1 MLTYD
6 DFHAQMVDQFDMQEF
21 KDAIGPGY
29 SDELLMYPL
38 FYRQMV
44 FRRIGD
50 LNRLWDISDFKE
62 FPVGSIVHLLD
73 DNFLMNKPIVFV
85 PDVEGWSMTRDP
97 YRKYILHISEPP
109 AESWVRNIEKLFLPQ
124 QGVVVTLLNFRKRYQ
139 SYIRTCND
147 AKDLP
152 GASRTQVQTLMC
164 YDSLYRAR
172 IFGLLRSVRRF
183 NFIFGHLLN
192 NIAKYP
198 ERIHFIPIPVGTK
211 QFDRNMFL
219 RTFKEHNRATI
230 KYPEDNWYLFCMHLL
245 GFVHGEPTKSI
256 FENIPKD
263 MWNKIHFVLY
273 TKTKV
278 LTLRLDHLKEFNG
291 PNDVIM
297 IRLIKQLNS
306 LAESG
311 NIVTERDFSEVP
323 ANIDTE
329 EDKTLPDELLPPD
342 APFEEKVNVTISK
355 QSTTKPADVPA
366 KKEEPVKSDPVKS
379 EDEPKQADTP
389 KDEPVKSPIV
399 HTWGFTPTGKTT
411 SKKEVE
417 ETPDPEQKQEEP
429 VKPVEKKEEP
439 KPQPPPAKPKLEQP
453 IPTPILKKVE
463 ERLEGER
470 EIKVE
475 DLTVDDKWL
484 TVQPKK
490 EQLNSPEF
498 KKPITKQEQ
507 VVFNNAM
514 VDHLDKV
521 TMETI
526 QANEQLTA
534 AQRNRAINLAN
545 AYKSIKVGD
554 QTIEQVIRSTPDDSV
569 SENSLDFLKDDVADE
584 SMLHSSVE
592 TFEHDYM
599 QKMFKRDLLA
609 ELVSF
614 NKVGMFLKDVQV
626 TDTSDS
632 LNSTET
638 YVAKYEDI
646 NHKEHTIR
654 FVLPKVDERGFC
666 RVNGTLKVLKKQR
679 VPNPICKVSRTR
691 VTLNSDYNKY
701 LVERN
706 TAVAHS
712 FVSYVDRI
720 IKASEG
726 QIKAILGSHT
736 YVDRTLPYEYTTV
749 ASKYSKIEITPAD
762 KTTPWVLFFEPAMF
776 ADITSN
782 KFVFSRD
789 MQLAARDTA
798 NNRGGIIV
806 GVSQD
811 KEIAILNIDG
821 SMTIIDCK
829 DDHEVETTTFIDFL
843 CDKVQVTLNG
853 LSEWTDFKLLNKSVP
868 TIFALCYRFGL
879 SHMLNYTKTP
889 YQVYNKGQ
897 RFPRRMSD
905 VVIRFADKTLVIP
918 RCPLVSSMLFAGLN
932 NYDLRN
938 IDMEQMDSKDIY
950 YELIQSK
957 KISVHN
963 LKGIDNFFDY
973 FVDPITAD
981 VLHQMGEPIDP
992 KDLLIRATQLLT
1004 TEDHKPVASSTNFR
1018 FRSYERINSAVY
1030 KVLSRAHATYRY
1042 KSLGASNKFSI
1053 ADYEIKQLVVQDQ
1066 LMENVDLINPI
1077 NDIKYQHEYS
1087 HAGFGGRQSIDTFMI
1102 DDRQFPAD
1110 GTGIISEATVD
1121 SSKTAYAGSMTM
1133 DPTIMNMRGMTVVK
1147 DTKELKPTQ
1156 ILSPTSVLVPCVT
1169 LDDGK
1174 RTNLD

>member
-1 MLTYD
+1 MITYD
-6 DFHAQMVDQFDMQEF
+6 DFHKQFVDNFDMQDF
-21 KDAIGPGY
+21 KDSIGPGY
-29 SDELLMYPL
+29 SDEMLLYPL

-44 FRRIGD
+44 LRRIGD
-50 LNRLWDISDFKE
+50 FNRLWDISEFKE

-85 PDVEGWSMTRDP
+85 PDVNGWSMTRDP
-97 YRKYILHISEPP
+97 YRKYIMHISDTPNET
-109 AESWVRNIEKLFLPQ
+109 WVKNLEQFVLPQ
-124 QGVVVTLLNFRKRYQ
+124 QGVTVTLLNFRKRYQ

-147 AKDLP
+147 KKDLP
-152 GASRTQVQTLMC
+152 GVARTQVQTLMS
-164 YDSLYRAR
+164 YNSLYRAR

-183 NFIFGHLLN
+183 NYIFGNLLN
-192 NIAKYP
+192 NIANYQD
-198 ERIHFIPIPVGTK
+198 RVHFIPIPVGDK

-219 RTFKEHNRATI
+219 KTFKQHVRATI

-245 GFVHGEPTKSI
+245 GFIHGEDTPSI
-256 FENIPKD
+256 FESIPKN
-263 MWNKIHFVLY
+263 MWDKIHFVLY
-273 TKTKV
+273 SKTKV
-278 LTLRLDHLKEFNG
+278 LTIRLDHLKEFNG

-297 IRLIKQLNS
+297 LRLIKQLNS

-311 NIVTERDFSEVP
+311 TVVTERDFSDVP
-323 ANIDTE
+323 ANIDTV
-329 EDKTLPDELLPPD
+329 EDKSLPDELLPPD

-355 QSTTKPADVPA
+355 QSEPITKVDKPETATVSPG
-366 KKEEPVKSDPVKS
+366 PL
-379 EDEPKQADTP
+379 EDEPKETVKQEESPA
-389 KDEPVKSPIV
+389 KSPIV
-399 HTWGFTPTGKTT
+399 HTWGFTPTGTTT
-411 SKKEVE
+411 SKKEEVE
-417 ETPDPEQKQEEP
+417 DVPTKQEEP
-429 VKPVEKKEEP
+429 KVEEKPEVKPEP
-439 KPQPPPAKPKLEQP
+439 PSKPKLEKP
-453 IPTPILKKVE
+453 IPKPVLQKIEQHLESEQELKVD
-463 ERLEGER
+463 G
-470 EIKVE
+470 
-475 DLTVDDKWL
+475 LTVDDKWL
-484 TVQPKK
+484 DVQPKK

-498 KKPITKQEQ
+498 KTPVTKQEQ
-507 VVFNNAM
+507 INFNNAM
-514 VDHLDKV
+514 VDQLDKV

-526 QANEQLTA
+526 QANDQLTT
-534 AQRNRAINLAN
+534 AQRNRAIALGK
-545 AYKSIKVGD
+545 AYKTIKVGE
-554 QTIEQVIRSTPDDSV
+554 QTIEQIIRSTPDDSV
-569 SENSLDFLKDDVADE
+569 SENTLDFLKEDVADE
-584 SMLHSSVE
+584 SMLKSSVE

-599 QKMFKRDLLA
+599 KKMFKRDLMA

-632 LNSTET
+632 LNDTET

-666 RVNGTLKVLKKQR
+666 KVNGTLKVLKKQR

-726 QIKAILGSHT
+726 QLKGTLGSHN

-749 ASKYSKIEITPAD
+749 ASKYSKIEINPAD
-762 KTTPWVLFFEPAMF
+762 KSTPWILFFEPAMF
-776 ADITSN
+776 ADITST
-782 KFVFSRD
+782 KFVFD
-789 MQLAARDTA
+789 KNMQMSARDTA
-798 NNRGGIIV
+798 NSSGGIIV

-811 KEIAILNIDG
+811 KEIAILKVDG
-821 SMTIIDCK
+821 SMVIRDMK
-829 DDHEVETTTFIDFL
+829 DDHIVETTTFIDFL

-932 NYDLRN
+932 NYDLKN
-938 IDMEQMDSKDIY
+938 IEMDQMDSKDIY

-981 VLHQMGEPIDP
+981 VLHQMREPIDP

-1042 KSLGASNKFSI
+1042 KALGASNKFSI

-1102 DDRQFPAD
+1102 DDRQFPDD

-1147 DTKELKPTQ
+1147 GVKELTPTQ

-1169 LDDGK
+1169 QDDK
-1174 RTNLD
+1174 YDCPFVRM